1 MRAEA
6 RNISGG
12 RFRPENCRLI
22 RTLTSGSQ
30 GSCSSAVSQGVIS
43 VCNRAA
49 AVRFVIVN
57 LFSKSHL
64 DCGGVGSDAD
74 ELSRCEAGRAR
85 RALCFQATAR
95 ALLCKLP
102 HRGWRTVWLKSGTHL
117 NDRLFRYRLRAL
129 LSQSLSVRMSG
140 FGTKRASRR
149 AQPMSAFGGKPD
161 IGSLSSDAGS

>member
-1 MRAEA
+1 VRTEA

-85 RALCFQATAR
+85 RASCVQATAR

-102 HRGWRTVWLKSGTHL
+102 HHGWWTVWLKSRTHL
-117 NDRLFRYRLRAL
+117 NDRLFRYHLRAL
-129 LSQSLSVRMSG
+129 HE
-140 FGTKRASRR
+140 
-149 AQPMSAFGGKPD
+149 
-161 IGSLSSDAGS
+161 GSLASSHKYCGCPLLPLSRHRTHADECPLLGVKRTSVIP